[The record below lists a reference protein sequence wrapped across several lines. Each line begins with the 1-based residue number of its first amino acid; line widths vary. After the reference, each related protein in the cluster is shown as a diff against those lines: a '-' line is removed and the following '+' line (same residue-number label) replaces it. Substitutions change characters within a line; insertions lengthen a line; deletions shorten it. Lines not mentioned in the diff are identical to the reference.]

1 MTRRAAETPA
11 NAHHDLSVWVLTEG
25 HIGME
30 NQARGL
36 AEAMGAVPVVKRLH
50 PRLPWRFLPPRLW
63 PMPLRAPGTEGD
75 ALAPPWPDVLI
86 TCGKRATAPSLAIR
100 KASRGR
106 TFTVHIQDPPF
117 AASAFDLL
125 VVPAHDRLRGLN
137 VLVTQAA
144 VHRVTR
150 TRLDEAAAALAPT
163 LEAIPH
169 PRVAVLI
176 GGSNRKHKAGE
187 AAFEHLAQQLAELSR
202 GEGVGLLVTPSRR
215 TGAQNEA
222 ILRHHLTGLPA
233 EVWDGR
239 GANPYFGYLGLAD
252 FVIVSRDS
260 VSMVSEAC
268 ASGKPVYTARLASN
282 SRRLDTFHKTLESAG
297 ISRPFEGVLES
308 WTYQP
313 LDDTANAA
321 AAILARLG
329 ARAPATD

>member
-1 MTRRAAETPA
+1 MSRRAADTPA
-11 NAHHDLSVWVLTEG
+11 NAPPDLSVWVLTEG

-36 AEAMGAVPVVKRLH
+36 AEAMGIEPVVKRLH
-50 PRLPWRFLPPRLW
+50 PRLPWRYLPPRLW
-63 PMPLRAPGTEGD
+63 PMPLRAPGPEGD
-75 ALAPPWPDVLI
+75 PLAPPWPDVLI
-86 TCGKRATAPSLAIR
+86 TCGKRATAPSVAIR

-106 TFTVHIQDPPF
+106 IFTVHIQDPPL

-125 VVPAHDRLRGLN
+125 VVPAHDRVRGPN

-150 TRLDEAAAALAPT
+150 KRLDEAAAALASR

-187 AAFEHLAQQLAELSR
+187 AAFEHLARQLAELSR
-202 GEGVGLLVTPSRR
+202 REGAGLLVTPSRR
-215 TGAQNEA
+215 TGARNEA
-222 ILRHHLTGLPA
+222 ILRQHLAGLPA
-233 EVWDGR
+233 EIWDGS

-268 ASGKPVYTARLASN
+268 ASGRPVYTARLASN
-282 SRRLDTFHKTLESAG
+282 SRRLDAFHETLENAD
-297 ISRPFEGVLES
+297 IARPFEGVLER

-313 LDDTANAA
+313 PEDTAKAA
-321 AAILARLG
+321 AAILARLR
-329 ARAPATD
+329 ARIPATD